1 MGLVPFSFLFF
12 FIMSVASKL
21 ITEALL
27 GEDGVTILV
36 DGQSYYVES
45 PTIERIVGAAK
56 YLHHVEDCKSLEDI
70 LNIMSNLE
78 NACKALS
85 FFIQGDESLSAK
97 LAKGKPNEIII
108 GLKAAYSLISIKDFY
123 ELSTLAKSVA
133 KMVANPRP

>member
-1 MGLVPFSFLFF
+1 
-12 FIMSVASKL
+12 MSVASKL

-70 LNIMSNLE
+70 LNIMSNL
-78 NACKALS
+78 
-85 FFIQGDESLSAK
+85 D
-97 LAKGKPNEIII
+97 
-108 GLKAAYSLISIKDFY
+108 SLISIKDFY